1 MNQSTRSAGPNEELP
16 RMSLLD
22 HLEELRRRLVFS
34 LIAITVGFLACWY
47 FSGPIFAWLARPVTQ
62 FLPPGDKLAFTGLV
76 DPFMLYVK
84 VALLAGIFLASPA
97 LLLQVWLFI
106 APALYR
112 TERRI
117 AIPFIFF
124 TTVFFVAGG
133 YFGYAVAFPAV
144 CKFLL
149 SVGADFKQVITVNE
163 YFAMAS
169 KVILGLG
176 LVFEMPML
184 ILFLARLGLVTPR
197 MLLKYFR
204 WAVLAIFIIA
214 AVITPTPDIATQCL
228 FAFPMIGL
236 YLIGVL
242 VAWLF
247 GKKREP

>member
-1 MNQSTRSAGPNEELP
+1 
-16 RMSLLD
+16 MSLLD

-34 LIAITVGFLACWY
+34 IIAITVGFLSCWY

-62 FLPPGDKLAFTGLV
+62 FLPAGDKLAFTGLV

-84 VALLAGIFLASPA
+84 VALLAGVFLASPV

-112 TERRI
+112 GERRI
-117 AIPFIFF
+117 AIPFILF
-124 TTVFFVAGG
+124 TTIFFLGGG

-204 WAVLAIFIIA
+204 WAVLIIFIIA
-214 AVITPTPDIATQCL
+214 AVITPTPDMFNQTLLAVPMLILYTISIGIA
-228 FAFPMIGL
+228 FF
-236 YLIGVL
+236 
-242 VAWLF
+242 F
-247 GKKREP
+247 GKERKTRREKKAAAKAGKEQAG